1 MLNLIRAIIII
12 GAGASQQTHAVYSGG
27 VENQGVQIALQEF
40 AAANANLADK
50 PISRATH
57 TTPISR
63 TILGGSI
70 QEQYGGS
77 ITAGNSTLS
86 RYPTI
91 AGNSNASGNSTLSR
105 YPTIAGN
112 SIAPGNLNTLNG
124 DDISSINV
132 TIELIELYRQRSLLA
147 NKPTLRW

>member
-50 PISRATH
+50 PMSRATH
-57 TTPISR
+57 TTLVSPFTS
-63 TILGGSI
+63 GGSTI
-70 QEQYGGS
+70 S
-77 ITAGNSTLS
+77 
-86 RYPTI
+86 TI
-91 AGNSNASGNSTLSR
+91 A
-105 YPTIAGN
+105 
-112 SIAPGNLNTLNG
+112 GNLNTLNG

-132 TIELIELYRQRSLLA
+132 MIELIELYRQHSLLA
-147 NKPTLRW
+147 NQPMLRW